1 MICPCPQLPHNLKEI
16 TKSFCRTVTVE
27 DHQRT
32 VVGEGIAFMRMRR
45 TKTKHDRDVRMAW
58 RVALTDLW
66 NTRLERIFVDIV
78 GYFI

>member
-1 MICPCPQLPHNLKEI
+1 M
-16 TKSFCRTVTVE
+16 E

-45 TKTKHDRDVRMAW
+45 TKTKHDREVRMAW
-58 RVALTDLW
+58 RIALIDHF